1 MELGKDTYVNGQKIY
16 ELKENRLTFFFKDG
30 KLKADGPIEIGMMQG
45 EWIFYRAT
53 GQLWEIGH
61 FKNDIKEGSWIRY
74 DKNDKIEYN
83 ETFQNGKICKKK

>member
-30 KLKADGPIEIGMMQG
+30 KLKADGPFENGMMQG
-45 EWIFYRAT
+45 EQIFYRAT

-83 ETFQNGKICKKK
+83 ETFQNGKICKNK

>member
-30 KLKADGPIEIGMMQG
+30 KLKADGPFENGMMQG

-61 FKNDIKEGSWIRY
+61 FKNDIKEGSLIRY

-83 ETFQNGKICKKK
+83 ETFQNGKICKNK

>member
-30 KLKADGPIEIGMMQG
+30 KLKADGPFENGMMQG

-74 DKNDKIEYN
+74 YKNDKIEYN
-83 ETFQNGKICKKK
+83 ETFQNGKICKNK

>member
-1 MELGKDTYVNGQKIY
+1 MELGKDPYVNGQKIY
-16 ELKENRLTFFFKDG
+16 ELKETRLTFFFKDG
-30 KLKADGPIEIGMMQG
+30 KLKADGPFENGMMQG

-83 ETFQNGKICKKK
+83 ETFQNGKICKNK